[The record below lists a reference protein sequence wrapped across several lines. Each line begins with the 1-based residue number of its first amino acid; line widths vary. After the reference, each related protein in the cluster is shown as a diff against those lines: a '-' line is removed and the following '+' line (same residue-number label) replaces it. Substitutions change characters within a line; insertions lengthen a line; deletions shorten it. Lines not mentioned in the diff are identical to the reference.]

1 MAIPCKFC
9 SEPLYFEVNSN
20 GKYVPYEQDSREPH
34 DCPNRISSYSGGY
47 GGGGYSSNRQSNK
60 VTLCNY
66 CSKRIKF
73 STEYKSYN
81 DKFVPL
87 NYEDDS
93 ETGDPTPHMCSENP
107 YYSGKKIVGKK

>member
-1 MAIPCKFC
+1 MVTQCRFC
-9 SEPLYFEVNSN
+9 SEPLYFEKNSN

-34 DCPNRISSYSGGY
+34 SCPNRVSSYSGGGY
-47 GGGGYSSNRQSNK
+47 GSSGNRQSNK
-60 VTLCNY
+60 VTLCKY
-66 CSKRIKF
+66 CNSRIKF

-87 NYEDDS
+87 NYVDDP

-107 YYSGKKIVGKK
+107 YYSGKNLKR